1 MEMNRYEKI
10 RNMQL
15 LRRKIT
21 ELGNEG
27 TEGIEKSL
35 KRRVKRRSDDKN

>member
-1 MEMNRYEKI
+1 MEMNRCEKI

-27 TEGIEKSL
+27 IEGIEKSL
-35 KRRVKRRSDDKN
+35 KRRAMRRSNDKN